1 MSWQAGVFLTTY
13 SFLSVRYKALG
24 SFREFEIWVRVGKDE
39 ASPRAIVIF
48 LSTADKV

>member
-39 ASPRAIVIF
+39 ASPGTIVNFVSIV
-48 LSTADKV
+48 DKL